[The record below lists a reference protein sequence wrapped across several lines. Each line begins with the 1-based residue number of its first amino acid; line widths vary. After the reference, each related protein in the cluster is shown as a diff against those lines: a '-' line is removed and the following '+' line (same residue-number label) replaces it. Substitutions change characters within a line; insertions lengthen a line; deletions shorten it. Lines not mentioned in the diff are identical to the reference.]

1 MFQTSFFKGFFSVLS
16 LGRGRRAERD
26 GVGCA
31 YIGKA
36 GKKYAKETAD
46 VNVRRPPRPLA
57 PSLGEGRRAK
67 RAGVGFT
74 YVAKAGKGYDGDIS
88 DV

>member
-1 MFQTSFFKGFFSVLS
+1 M
-16 LGRGRRAERD
+16 R
-26 GVGCA
+26 
-31 YIGKA
+31 
-36 GKKYAKETAD
+36 KKYAKETAD

-57 PSLGEGRRAK
+57 PSLGGGRRAK